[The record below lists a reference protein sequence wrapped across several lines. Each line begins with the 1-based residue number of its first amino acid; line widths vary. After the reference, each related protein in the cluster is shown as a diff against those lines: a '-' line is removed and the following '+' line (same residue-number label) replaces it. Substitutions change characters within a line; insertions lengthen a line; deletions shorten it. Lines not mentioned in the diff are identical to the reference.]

1 MLPFLTLLLL
11 CQLAGEVVARLA
23 GLPVPGPVVG
33 LVLLF
38 GVLVVRG
45 RPAPALEQG
54 ADRLLGHLSLLF
66 VPAGVGVVQYLGT
79 LADQWLAV
87 TVALVGSAVA
97 GIAATG
103 LTLRVLT
110 RRRSSDG
117 VASPRGAA

>member
-1 MLPFLTLLLL
+1 MLPLHTLLLL
-11 CQLAGEVVARLA
+11 CQLAGEVVARLT
-23 GLPVPGPVVG
+23 GLPVPGPVLG

-38 GVLVVRG
+38 TGLAVRG
-45 RPAPALEQG
+45 RPAPALERA
-54 ADRLLGHLSLLF
+54 ADTLLGHLSLLF

-79 LADQWLAV
+79 LADPWLAV

-110 RRRSSDG
+110 TTRRAPAG
-117 VASPRGAA
+117 AGRGPA